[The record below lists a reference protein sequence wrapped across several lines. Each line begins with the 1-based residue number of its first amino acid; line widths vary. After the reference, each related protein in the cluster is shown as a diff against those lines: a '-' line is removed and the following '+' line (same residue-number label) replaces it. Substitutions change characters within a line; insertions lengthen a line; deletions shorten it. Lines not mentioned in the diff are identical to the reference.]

1 MPGRRRP
8 GNWIIGPGYGR
19 SDVNIPKTR
28 HDQADIQSILG
39 LNRPGG
45 SRLWAWRRYG
55 LWAALAAVLLLG
67 VYALVGSGGGPAL
80 RYVTEPASRG
90 SLTVIVT
97 ATGTAQPTNKV
108 DVSSEL
114 SGTVRRVMVDYNSTV
129 KVGDLLAELETDKL
143 NATVESSRAKLVSA
157 RAHIE
162 QARAT
167 VEETRLV
174 YERKGRWSR
183 PRPYP
188 SRTSIPPRRPMTARS
203 RRSPRRRPIS
213 ASPPRSSRSTRP
225 VARRRASS
233 RRSMAASWRAL
244 SIRARRS
251 PPRSRRRCCSP

>member
-1 MPGRRRP
+1 
-8 GNWIIGPGYGR
+8 
-19 SDVNIPKTR
+19 
-28 HDQADIQSILG
+28 
-39 LNRPGG
+39 
-45 SRLWAWRRYG
+45 
-55 LWAALAAVLLLG
+55 
-67 VYALVGSGGGPAL
+67 VGSGGGPAM

-143 NATVESSRAKLVSA
+143 NPTVESSRAKLVSA

-174 YERKGRWSR
+174 YERKGALVATQAVSKQDVDTAKAAYDRAVAALAAAEADLGVAAAQLTLDE
-183 PRPYP
+183 
-188 SRTSIPPRRPMTARS
+188 TS
-203 RRSPRRRPIS
+203 
-213 ASPPRSSRSTRP
+213 
-225 VARRRASS
+225 
-233 RRSMAASWRAL
+233 L
-244 SIRARRS
+244 
-251 PPRSRRRCCSP
+251 